1 MKVISIKQPWA
12 SLIVYGFKK
21 YEFRSWNAK
30 YRGELL
36 IHASKTFDKNQ
47 IEKFKNYNIPFETGK
62 IIGKVIMEES
72 VPVTEKLLKKLK
84 QEEKMVYNNMTPTG
98 YGWKV
103 SNPILIKPIEI
114 NGKLSFWDYDI

>member
-103 SNPILIKPIEI
+103 SNPTLIKPIEI